1 MTMNNTQWQ
10 IGESVVI
17 RNTHQQG
24 TVINSETNN
33 QGISESVQIQYKDGS
48 SEWVSINDVSKLLV
62 EVEPKSDKKFL
73 SE

>member
-1 MTMNNTQWQ
+1 MNNTQWQ

-24 TVINSETNN
+24 TIINSETNN
-33 QGISESVQIQYKDGS
+33 QGIFENVHIQYKDGS
-48 SEWVSINDVSKLLV
+48 SEWVSINNISKLLV
-62 EVEPKSDKKFL
+62 EVEPKINKKFL